1 MGLGQK
7 KSTSSKI
14 EIKLHSEN
22 PKQIEKNNDNR
33 DSDDLLRNLPEW
45 LEEFT
50 DNLEDSEI
58 LVPAHISQ
66 DSDTERPTK
75 VVIKIK
81 EAQYLYPL
89 LKRPKLRRMQENQDY
104 ESSLQKANWK
114 FSSSSREVW

>member
-22 PKQIEKNNDNR
+22 PKQIEKKNDNR

-75 VVIKIK
+75 VVSKSRK
-81 EAQYLYPL
+81 RRL
-89 LKRPKLRRMQENQDY
+89 LKRPKLRRMQEKQGY

-114 FSSSSREVW
+114 FSSSSREVR